1 MKNDSFPVPSKTF
14 QLDDYATN
22 FIILK
27 FALSDAELDE
37 DPKIEEQIQREIKS
51 KNDIILTP
59 DGQFINSF
67 KLSVDIM
74 IINSQIGHVMFYDE
88 NFVVDLGRVMFHI
101 DSKKNENDIT
111 CFTPLRINSR
121 ARRTDPNALTYNQW
135 PPKYFLPTH
144 CSENCQIY
152 NANTMQNIN
161 LVAALDKKYAKK
173 FPNQN
178 LLLSGIYREIVSDV
192 LGDDVTIGY
201 NPRVC
206 QNALKG
212 TQELEQEEEL
222 TAVLL
227 ERMFH
232 AFQRKNVEV
241 DRSIDGEYIIAAF
254 KDFSGI
260 EIKVNF

>member
-37 DPKIEEQIQREIKS
+37 DPKIEEQIQQEIKS

-74 IINSQIGHVMFYDE
+74 IKNGQIGHVLFYDE
-88 NFVVDLGRVMFHI
+88 DFVVDLGRVKYHI

-111 CFTPLRINSR
+111 CFMALRKNSR
-121 ARRTDPNALTYNQW
+121 AERSHPNALTYNQW
-135 PPKYFLPTH
+135 PPKYLLPSH

-152 NANTMQNIN
+152 NANTIQNIN

-173 FPNQN
+173 FPKPH
-178 LLLSGIYREIVSDV
+178 LLLSGIYREIVADA
-192 LGDDVTIGY
+192 LGDGVTIGY

-206 QNALKG
+206 QRALNQG
-212 TQELEQEEEL
+212 EEL

-227 ERMFH
+227 ERMFT
-232 AFQRKNVEV
+232 AFQRKNSDV

-254 KDFSGI
+254 WEFSGI

>member
-1 MKNDSFPVPSKTF
+1 MDN
-14 QLDDYATN
+14 YAN
-22 FIILK
+22 KIILK
-27 FALSDAELDE
+27 FALSETMKSNE
-37 DPKIEEQIQREIKS
+37 DPKIEQQIQREIQS
-51 KNDIILTP
+51 KNDIILTTN
-59 DGQFINSF
+59 GQFLDGF

-173 FPNQN
+173 FPNQH
-178 LLLSGIYREIVSDV
+178 LLLSGIYREIVSDA
-192 LGDDVTIGY
+192 LGGEVTIGY